1 MLVFALNFFP
11 PLSVFLYSFFFGGG
25 GREDESNKNSQQPS
39 NPCGGKVREKS
50 CTRDEVRLVKQ
61 PRSRLLRGGEGGAAG
76 QRGEQQADPDR
87 AHSPSDVHA
96 FWTLM
101 SFTVC
106 VEKCQKLIRM
116 LNEVVNC
123 SLCIFLYS
131 HGSSDLDSFS
141 LYFTSLFSPS
151 LLPHCM

>member
-1 MLVFALNFFP
+1 MAKARRRAK
-11 PLSVFLYSFFFGGG
+11 G
-25 GREDESNKNSQQPS
+25 DERQ
-39 NPCGGKVREKS
+39 VE
-50 CTRDEVRLVKQ
+50 
-61 PRSRLLRGGEGGAAG
+61 
-76 QRGEQQADPDR
+76 PDR
-87 AHSPSDVHA
+87 AHSPTDMRA

-106 VEKCQKLIRM
+106 AEKGQELIRM

-141 LYFTSLFSPS
+141 LYFTSLYRLS
-151 LLPHCM
+151 LFPHCM